1 MSKTVDERVVE
12 MRFDNKQFESN
23 VQTSMSTLDKLKQKL
38 NLSGASKG
46 LENIN
51 TSAKN
56 VNMSGL
62 ASGVETVRAKF
73 SALEVIGV
81 TALANI
87 TNSAVNAGKHMIKAL
102 TLDPVISGFK
112 EYETQINAVQ
122 TILANTSSK
131 GTTLDQV
138 NDALD
143 ELNHYADLTI
153 YNFTEMTRN
162 IGTFTAAGVDLETS
176 VSAIQGIANLAAVS
190 GSTSQQASTAMYQ
203 LSQALA
209 SGTVK
214 LMDWNSVVNAG
225 MGGEVFQ
232 NALRETSELLGT
244 GAEAAIKAEGSF
256 RESLSTGWL
265 TSEVLTETLKKFT
278 TSGANEYVAK
288 YTGLSEKAVKAALE
302 EAEARYGEADAID
315 QASKALAKKSGK
327 NADEIKDA
335 LQMAKT
341 AEDAATKVK
350 TFSQLMDTL
359 KEAIQSGWTQT
370 WEILIGDFEE
380 AKDLFSSISDFL
392 GGVIQKASDARNNL
406 LESAL
411 GKGFTGLAEKVQGF
425 IKPVKEAANV
435 VTKVKDSV
443 QDLDKV
449 VNNVIRGDFG
459 NGQERINKLTEA
471 GQNYYKVQNKV
482 NEALGNSFRYSD
494 KQVEAQEKLLGSH
507 KKSTKAKSDESKE
520 TTKLTDEEKNRIK
533 ILANMSEEQLKSK
546 GYTDEQIAA
555 FRELGDT
562 AKKLGI
568 PLNEFIDNLDEING
582 RWLLIDSFKNIG
594 KSLVK
599 VFSAIGQA
607 WRETFKPVNADQ
619 VFNLVAAFHKLTSK
633 LVMSDENADKLKRT
647 FKGLFALLDL
657 VRTIAGGGL
666 KLAFT
671 VLSSIL
677 RAFDMNV
684 LDLTAAI
691 GDAIVKFRTWL
702 KSHNL
707 ITKAVKVLISGIKS
721 FVSTVKECVN
731 AFMEIPAVNKAVTIF
746 KTTVV
751 NAFKAVKNA
760 IKNLIDGISDGSI
773 TFGSIMAKFAKIGKN
788 MVQGLKNGFLNN
800 PITNFIADIANKII
814 DTMKNVLGIHSPS
827 VVFFDMAVNCIKG
840 FLNGL
845 KSAISYVLSFI
856 KDIAFN
862 IIGTFADIFNKV
874 PWDKIL
880 NVASIVVFLNFVK
893 KVSDAFGAI
902 SNAVNGVGDVLS
914 GVGKVLDKSA
924 KGIGKILENTAK
936 VVKSFSK
943 VMNSVAFSIKMKGIK
958 DLAIGI
964 GILVLAVIALT
975 FIDGD
980 KLKSALINVGILAGV
995 LVGLAVLTDKM
1006 SSASATINKNGV
1018 SIDGMKSSIL
1028 KIGAAILLLGL
1039 TVKMLGNMDPDK
1051 AQQGFHSLLKI
1062 VLALSAF
1069 ILVYGKVVKKEA
1081 AQNIDKAGK
1090 MIKKLATSVMLI
1102 AIVIKLLGSMDTGAL
1117 NTGINAVL
1125 GIGVIIAGLIWAT
1138 KYAGNNINSVGST
1151 ILKISIAIGL
1161 MATVVKSMG
1170 KLETG
1175 PLIKG
1180 LIVVGILGGFI
1191 VGLIAATKLITKEG
1205 TLASLGMAL
1214 IGMAAAIGVMGL
1226 IIRLIGNMDAA
1237 AIVKGVIAV
1246 AALSALVAGLVWVT
1260 KKFAGNEPQ
1269 KLTGVLIGV
1278 AVAIGVMAAVVAL
1291 IGQLNTGS
1299 LTKGLIAVGIMAAIL
1314 AILIVVSKDAKDCKG
1329 NLIAMTAA
1337 MVAIAASVAILSLI
1351 EPNRLAGAVTAMGV
1365 LMAIFAVMIAI
1376 AGKSK
1381 GATGSL
1387 LALAG
1392 VILVIGGVLLILT
1405 SMIKDMSKAV
1415 EAAVMLGVLIAVL
1428 VAAVVVLDKMG
1439 GIGGAAALLVV
1450 SVALVAIAAALLMLS
1465 QVPFD
1470 ALVRGLGALVV
1481 ALVAIAVVSLVFNA
1495 LAVGVLLVIGVLL
1508 MFAVVAVAVA
1518 ASVVILAA
1526 GLALIGLALPLLAD
1540 GLETLVTK
1548 VAACS
1553 NQAGGFLKVM
1563 LSVAAGLAVLGIG
1576 AIVAAAGLVLLGA
1589 GLAVVGL
1596 GVAVLG
1602 VGLLVVA
1609 AALLVGA
1616 AAALV
1621 FGVALY
1627 MIADA
1632 FSLLSNNGQNI
1643 LTCLLNIA
1651 GGLLALGAGAIVA
1664 GVGLAILAVGMVVLS
1679 VAFVAGA
1686 AAAIILAVG
1695 VGILSV
1701 AIIIG
1706 AAAVFLLAAAFGA
1719 LGEAMNVMADGI
1731 EAGANLVAGFAQGIA
1746 NGISSVIDTV
1756 KNLASSAIDG
1766 ICDFLGIHSP
1776 SVVAQEIG
1784 KFFGDGF
1791 ALGIDDS
1798 TENVSSSAEGLGSAA
1813 KDSMGKAGTEGGQSF
1828 STGLTDGIDLS
1839 SINTSSFDSTSF
1851 NDSLKNLGLDGGDSL
1866 TSGIGDGM
1874 DFSNVDMSSFGGE
1887 DMTSAFKN
1895 LGLEGGDS
1903 FTSGL
1908 GDGMD
1913 FSNID
1918 MSSFGGEDMSS
1929 MFNGFGLD
1937 SGSSFT
1943 SGLGSGMDSASMS
1956 DSLSSMLDEA
1966 SSKEGDFFKA
1976 GEKIMKAFK
1985 SGIDSAKSSLTG
1997 TFQKPLLATLRTINE
2012 VSISGF
2018 KKAGSNLIAALKGGI
2033 SLAQPS
2039 IVSAVQRPLTS
2050 AASSINTVTAPGFK
2064 NAGKS
2069 IMSAL
2074 KDGINSNSTSLTAT
2088 IQKQLKS
2095 AMLTINNVSVSG
2107 FRSSGKKIS
2116 ESFESGLK
2124 SGIPSVSASV
2134 MHMLEQAYR
2143 TVESKQNKFLEVG
2156 SKLMSNLARG
2166 ISQKTGS
2173 VTTAVRTAVSSACSA
2188 ISSQYTTFYNQGIYL
2203 GSGLV
2208 LGINSKQQ
2216 AAYNA
2221 GYALGQ
2227 MAAQGEKDGQ
2237 KSNSPSKLTIQYGK
2251 WLGEGLVIG
2260 IEKMNKSVYSAG
2272 YNMGETATNTIS
2284 KAVSR
2289 ISDMMD
2295 TSIDSQPT
2303 IRPVVDLSN
2312 VQSSADTINGM
2323 FGINPSIGLLSN
2335 VGAIDSMMNASL
2347 QNGAN
2352 DDVVSAINKLN
2363 KNLENVGGNSYVID
2377 GITYDDGS
2385 NITDAVQSLVR
2396 AARVERRV

>member
-12 MRFDNKQFESN
+12 MRFDNKNFESN
-23 VQTSMSTLDKLKQKL
+23 VKTSMSTLDKLKQKL

-51 TSAKN
+51 ASAKN
-56 VNMSGL
+56 INMSGL

-112 EYETQINAVQ
+112 EYETQINSVQ

-302 EAEARYGEADAID
+302 EAKARYGEADAID

-411 GKGFTGLAEKVQGF
+411 GKSFTGLAEKVQGF

-449 VNNVIRGDFG
+449 VNNVISGDFG

-507 KKSTKAKSDESKE
+507 KKSIKAKSDESKE

-594 KSLVK
+594 KSLTK

-607 WRETFKPVNADQ
+607 WREVFDPIKPEQ
-619 VFNLVAAFHKLTSK
+619 IFNIIGAFHKFTST
-633 LVMSDENADKLKRT
+633 LVMSDENADKLRKT

-671 VLSSIL
+671 ILNSVLG
-677 RAFDMNV
+677 AFDMNV

-691 GDAIVKFRTWL
+691 GDVIVKFRAWI

-707 ITKAVKVLISGIKS
+707 ITKAIKALVSGVKHIVIAIRDWIK
-721 FVSTVKECVN
+721 
-731 AFMEIPAVNKAVTIF
+731 AFMKIPVVNKVVTTFKNVLVSAF
-746 KTTVV
+746 KT
-751 NAFKAVKNA
+751 VKNA
-760 IKNLIDGISDGSI
+760 VKNLIDGIRDGSI
-773 TFGSIMAKFAKIGKN
+773 TFGTILGKFVDIGKN
-788 MVQGLKNGFLNN
+788 AIKGFKNGFAKN
-800 PITNFIADIANKII
+800 PITKFIANVANKIV
-814 DTMKNVLGIHSPS
+814 DTMKKILGIHSPS
-827 VVFFDMAVNCIKG
+827 VVFFDIAVNCIKG
-840 FLNGL
+840 FANGI
-845 KSAISYVLSFI
+845 KSAISYALSTI
-856 KDIAFN
+856 KDIATN
-862 IIGTFADIFNKV
+862 IIGTFSDVFRAV
-874 PWDKIL
+874 PWDEIL
-880 NVASIVVFLNFVK
+880 NVASIITFLNFVK
-893 KVSDAFGAI
+893 KVSDAFGAL
-902 SNAVNGVGDVLS
+902 SNVVNGAGEVLS
-914 GVGKVLDKSA
+914 GVAKILNKSA

-964 GILVLAVIALT
+964 GIIVLAVIALT
-975 FIDGD
+975 FIDGE
-980 KLKSALINVGILAGV
+980 KLKTAMINIGILAGV
-995 LVGLAVLTDKM
+995 LVALAIVTDKM
-1006 SSASATINKNGV
+1006 SGASATISRNGV
-1018 SIDGMKSSIL
+1018 AIAGMKSSIL
-1028 KIGAAILLLGL
+1028 KIGAAILLLGM
-1039 TVKMLGNMDPDK
+1039 TVKLLGNMNEKK
-1051 AQQGFHSLLKI
+1051 AKQGFEGLLKI
-1062 VLALSAF
+1062 VVAISA
-1069 ILVYGKVVKKEA
+1069 IVIAYGKLVKGSA
-1081 AQNIDKAGK
+1081 AKNIDKAGTT
-1090 MIKKLATSVMLI
+1090 IKKLATSMLI
-1102 AIVIKLLGSMDTGAL
+1102 MAVVIKILGKIDSGAL
-1117 NTGINAVL
+1117 KQGSLVVAGL
-1125 GIGVIIAGLIWAT
+1125 GILIAGLIWAST
-1138 KYAGNNINSVGST
+1138 LAGNKINSVGNT
-1151 ILKISIAIGL
+1151 MVKLSIAIGI
-1161 MATVVKSMG
+1161 MAATIKSVG
-1170 KLETG
+1170 KLDYNTLKQG
-1175 PLIKG
+1175 V
-1180 LIVVGILGGFI
+1180 IVVGILGGFI
-1191 VGLIAATKLITKEG
+1191 VGLIAATKLITKEN
-1205 TLASLGMAL
+1205 TLSSLGIAL

-1226 IIRLIGNMDAA
+1226 VIKMVSGMDSGAL
-1237 AIVKGVIAV
+1237 VKGVIVVGFLVAYA
-1246 AALSALVAGLVWVT
+1246 AALIKITKIAGKDKL
-1260 KKFAGNEPQ
+1260 Q
-1269 KLTGVLIGV
+1269 KLTGVLLSM
-1278 AVAIGVMAAVVAL
+1278 AVVIGVMAAVVAL
-1291 IGQLNTGS
+1291 IGQLKTNG
-1299 LTKGLIAVGIMAAIL
+1299 LKKGLIAIAVMSAIL
-1314 AILIVVSKDAKDCKG
+1314 AGLIYVTRYAKDCKG
-1329 NLIAMTAA
+1329 NLFAMTAA
-1337 MVAIAASVAILSLI
+1337 VVAIAAAVGILSLVK
-1351 EPNRLAGAVTAMGV
+1351 PDRLAAVATAMGV
-1365 LMAIFAVMIAI
+1365 LMAIFAIVIAI
-1376 AGKSK
+1376 ASRSK
-1381 GATGSL
+1381 GGMSSIL
-1387 LALAG
+1387 SLAG
-1392 VILVIGGVLLILT
+1392 LVLVIGGVLLVLSDQLKT
-1405 SMIKDMSKAV
+1405 IKKAVKVAALLGGLMLALVLCTALMSKFG
-1415 EAAVMLGVLIAVL
+1415 GV
-1428 VAAVVVLDKMG
+1428 
-1439 GIGGAAALLVV
+1439 GGAASFLLV
-1450 SVALVAIAAALLMLS
+1450 SVALLAMASALLMLS
-1465 QVPFD
+1465 KVPFSSVVSGLLAIVA
-1470 ALVRGLGALVV
+1470 ALAVVVVISLAFNAFAAGVLLVV
-1481 ALVAIAVVSLVFNA
+1481 GVLAAFAVVAIAVS
-1495 LAVGVLLVIGVLL
+1495 
-1508 MFAVVAVAVA
+1508 

-1526 GLALIGLALPLLAD
+1526 GLALIGLALPILGEGLAA
-1540 GLETLVTK
+1540 LVTN

-1553 NQAGGFLKVM
+1553 SKAGGFVVVM
-1563 LSVAAGLAVLGIG
+1563 LAVAAGLMLFGAGAV
-1576 AIVAAAGLVLLGA
+1576 VAAAGLVLLGA
-1589 GLAVVGL
+1589 GLAVVGV

-1627 MIADA
+1627 LIADA
-1632 FSLLSNNGQNI
+1632 FTALQNNGESI
-1643 LTCLLNIA
+1643 LDALVNIA
-1651 GGLLALGAGAIVA
+1651 GGLASLGAGAIAAGAGILVLAASLVVLAAVFVIGSVA
-1664 GVGLAILAVGMVVLS
+1664 SIVLSVGISVLS
-1679 VAFVAGA
+1679 VAIMV
-1686 AAAIILAVG
+1686 
-1695 VGILSV
+1695 
-1701 AIIIG
+1701 
-1706 AAAVFLLAAAFGA
+1706 AAVAVALLAAAFGS
-1719 LGEAMNVMADGI
+1719 LGEALNLLVDGV
-1731 EAGANLVAGFAQGIA
+1731 EAGTNLVAGFVQGIKD
-1746 NGISSVIDTV
+1746 GISSVIGAV
-1756 KNLASSAIDG
+1756 KDLASSAIDG
-1766 ICDFLGIHSP
+1766 LCDFLGIHSP
-1776 SVVAQEIG
+1776 SVKFWQAGQYSAQ
-1784 KFFGDGF
+1784 GF
-1791 ALGIDDS
+1791 ANGAEDGED
-1798 TENVSSSAEGLGSAA
+1798 VVASAFEGLGSTAA
-1813 KDSMGKAGTEGGQSF
+1813 DSLNKAGEDGGKALNDSIAKNTNVEVSGDKVDSSKFNDKMKAVGTDGGKNLSDGVTDGLDINLEDYVNGDSDWSDMFKNAGAEGGVDFSSGFGDNINFDDVDFQSVI
-1828 STGLTDGIDLS
+1828 S
-1839 SINTSSFDSTSF
+1839 
-1851 NDSLKNLGLDGGDSL
+1851 
-1866 TSGIGDGM
+1866 GDGSM
-1874 DFSNVDMSSFGGE
+1874 DE
-1887 DMTSAFKN
+1887 IFKQ
-1895 LGLEGGDS
+1895 
-1903 FTSGL
+1903 T
-1908 GDGMD
+1908 
-1913 FSNID
+1913 
-1918 MSSFGGEDMSS
+1918 
-1929 MFNGFGLD
+1929 
-1937 SGSSFT
+1937 
-1943 SGLGSGMDSASMS
+1943 GMDSS
-1956 DSLSSMLDEA
+1956 DSFLDGFSSNSSSISADDLMPGLADE
-1966 SSKEGDFFKA
+1966 SGSQEGEFFKS
-1976 GEKIMKAFK
+1976 GQKTMKAFK
-1985 SGIDSAKSSLTG
+1985 SGMDSEKGTITG
-1997 TFQKPLLATLRTINE
+1997 TFQKPLLSALRTINN
-2012 VSISGF
+2012 VSSAGF
-2018 KKAGSNLIAALKGGI
+2018 KKAGANLISSLKSGI
-2033 SLAQPS
+2033 SSTKSS
-2039 IVSAVQRPLTS
+2039 IVSDVQKPLTS
-2050 AASSINTVTAPGFK
+2050 AASSINNITAPGFK
-2064 NAGKS
+2064 RAGVE

-2074 KDGINSNSTSLTAT
+2074 KSGIDSNTTPLTAT
-2088 IQKQLKS
+2088 IQKQIK
-2095 AMLTINNVSVSG
+2095 AAIFAIDKISVSG
-2107 FRSSGKKIS
+2107 FKSSGKNVSKA
-2116 ESFESGLK
+2116 FESGVK
-2124 SGIPSVSASV
+2124 SGIPEITSST
-2134 MHMLEQAYR
+2134 MKMLEQMYR
-2143 TVESKQNKFLEVG
+2143 TIQSKISKFSEAG
-2156 SKLMSNLARG
+2156 SELIIRLAKG
-2166 ISQKTGS
+2166 ISAKSGM
-2173 VTTAVRTAVSSACSA
+2173 AVSAASSLANAATSA
-2188 ISSQYTTFYNQGIYL
+2188 ITSRYASFYGAGTYL

-2208 LGINSKQQ
+2208 FGINSRRQMV
-2216 AAYNA
+2216 YNA
-2221 GYALGQ
+2221 GYLLGKT
-2227 MAAQGEKDGQ
+2227 AVQGEKDGQ
-2237 KSNSPSKLTIQYGK
+2237 KSHSPSKLTIQAGK
-2251 WLGEGLVIG
+2251 WLGEGLIIG
-2260 IEKMNKSVYSAG
+2260 INQMSKSVYGAG
-2272 YNMGETATNTIS
+2272 YDMGETATNTIS

-2303 IRPVVDLSN
+2303 IRPVVDLSE
-2312 VQSSADTINGM
+2312 VKSGADAINGM
-2323 FGINPSIGLLSN
+2323 LGINPSVGLLSN